1 MACIAVT
8 LVASCATHMIPKD
21 HLTENAFITSGD
33 NNIWTAVSF
42 FGMVSVVDVDGVIP
56 KHSQGPIELTP
67 GPHNVRLRFQG
78 RDVVKLINAEPGDVF
93 EFAVLIAGPSPVAD
107 LYKAKSGTAA
117 R

>member
-1 MACIAVT
+1 VLAAVQI
-8 LVASCATHMIPKD
+8 ASCATHTIPKD
-21 HLTENAFITSGD
+21 RLTESAFIPSGD

-56 KHSQGPIELTP
+56 KHSQGPVELTP

-93 EFAVLIAGPSPVAD
+93 EFAVLTNGSSQVGD
-107 LYKAKSGTAA
+107 LYKVKSGTPA